1 MSKKRSRTADK
12 RSPKTVAFWVFIPV
26 ALVAIVAGYFV
37 STSRSSADSGYVST
51 YVPGQT
57 SAPAPI
63 TPHHQIPQVMQRLND
78 PSHAFNLV
86 VLGDS
91 TGAAREG
98 WVVQVARALGA
109 KTGRAVDFHQWSVE
123 QEPDVYLAP
132 WSIARGGGQPVT
144 VWNGSASGKNAEY
157 TRAHWDELVP
167 IPHDQVDLVLINHGH
182 NEPAG
187 ALPGDALS
195 LGDMAVAQFPNAAVA
210 AILQNPQRPGS
221 QNADAQDRNVTD
233 MQELLTTNGFETI
246 DVHTPYR
253 AMPGWET
260 AFDAGDLHPNQAGYD
275 LWTGVVRQALG
286 I

>member
-1 MSKKRSRTADK
+1 MTKKRSRTDEK
-12 RSPKTVAFWVFIPV
+12 RDPKSIAFWSFLTV
-26 ALVAIVAGYFV
+26 ALVAIVVGFFV
-37 STSRSSADSGYVST
+37 STSRSSADSDYVST
-51 YVPGQT
+51 YTPGQT

-109 KTGRAVDFHQWSVE
+109 KTGRAVNFHQWSVE

-132 WSIARGGGQPVT
+132 WSIARGGDQPVT

-157 TRAHWDELVP
+157 TNAHWDELVP
-167 IPHDQVDLVLINHGH
+167 IPRDQVDLVLINHGH

-187 ALPGDALS
+187 ALASDALN
-195 LGDMAVAQFPNAAVA
+195 LADMAVTQFPNAAVA
-210 AILQNPQRPGS
+210 GILQNPERPGS
-221 QNADAQDRNVTD
+221 PNADVQDRNVAD
-233 MQELLTTNGFETI
+233 LQEQMTASGYETI

-253 AMPGWET
+253 TMPGWE
-260 AFDAGDLHPNQAGYD
+260 AAYDAGDLHPNQAGYD